1 MAGQW
6 LTASNLPRDA
16 PLSGL
21 ASAPRRPSGGGLE
34 LFKLAAH
41 LIDRLIELLH
51 PIAERRVETLRRCV
65 DRLDRRFT
73 RLHQTHQ
80 LAAGLAPA
88 IRLGEKPPGQTR
100 GTNQGAGGGA
110 GQDGAAAAGPA
121 GGMEAWFGLGFRH
134 GMGVGKGDPWE
145 GDSQP
150 KDAGLRVP

>member
-41 LIDRLIELLH
+41 LIDRLVELLH
-51 PIAERRVETLRRCV
+51 PVAKSRVETPRHCV

-73 RLHQTHQ
+73 RMHQTHQ
-80 LAAGLAPA
+80 LASGLAPA
-88 IRLGEKPPGQTR
+88 IRLGEKPPGQAS
-100 GTNQGAGGGA
+100 GTHKGAGGGT
-110 GQDGAAAAGPA
+110 GQDGTAAAGPA
-121 GGMEAWFGLGFRH
+121 WRVEAPFGL
-134 GMGVGKGDPWE
+134 
-145 GDSQP
+145 
-150 KDAGLRVP
+150 